1 MATKEVSRKIY
12 KEMEFAFLIMASK
25 MYKRLPQGEPMPND
39 FWNYLVNPIVGYY
52 IKPELTTR
60 K

>member
-1 MATKEVSRKIY
+1 MKKNKGKILEE
-12 KEMEFAFLIMASK
+12 EM
-25 MYKRLPQGEPMPND
+25 PDD

-52 IKPELTTR
+52 VDTIFRESGYKN